1 MGNKVNSIGL
11 IGLGMVA
18 GIAASLQFSAI
29 AQKVTGAPLPLEELR
44 QLSDVFGLIKSDYV
58 EDVDDK
64 KLLTEAISGMV
75 SSLDP
80 HSVYLDKKAFREMR
94 ETVAGKFVGIGIE
107 VGMEDGY
114 IKVVSPIE
122 DSPAFK
128 AGIKAGDLITRID
141 GTAIKGLT
149 LDEAVKKMRGEPHSK
164 VTLNITRKDE
174 DKPITLTIAREEI
187 RVQSVKAK
195 IIEPGYAWLR
205 IAQFQEPTVEDM
217 ARKLNALYAQDPHIQ
232 GLVLD
237 LRNDPG
243 GVVPGAIG
251 VSAAFLPKDAVIV
264 STNGQLIDSKQTF
277 YGRREF
283 YAPRGSSDPLA
294 KLPAALKDVPMVV
307 LVNAGS
313 ASASEIVAGA
323 LQDYKRAIIM
333 GSQTFGKGSVQTLR
347 QLTADTAVKLTTAR
361 YYTPHNRSIQA
372 KGIVPDMLVDETPEG
387 DGLNSLRVRE
397 SDLHKHLGN
406 DLEGAA
412 DTGQAAGAAKR
423 DELEEQQ
430 RIVALAK
437 KQKPFEFG
445 SKDDFQLVQALNH
458 FKGLPVKLSNAKA
471 SALAGS
477 EVGEIKSDSKAG
489 VNSDAKLESAP
500 ALAPAARPAKSE
512 KKMRKP
518 AAPAASAPAPVPAP
532 AQ

>member
-1 MGNKVNSIGL
+1 VGNKVKSLGL
-11 IGLGMVA
+11 IGLGMAA
-18 GIAASLQFSAI
+18 GIAATMQFSAV
-29 AQKVTGAPLPLEELR
+29 AQRLGSPLPLEEMRALTE
-44 QLSDVFGLIKSDYV
+44 VFGLIKSDYV
-58 EDVDDK
+58 EPVEDK

-75 SSLDP
+75 ASLDP

-94 ETVAGKFVGIGIE
+94 ETVAGRFVGIGIE

-141 GTAIKGLT
+141 GAAIKGLS
-149 LDEAVKKMRGEPHSK
+149 LDEAVKKMRGEPRSK
-164 VTLNITRKDE
+164 VNVTILRKDS
-174 DKPITLTIAREEI
+174 DKPIAMAIVREEI
-187 RVQSVKAK
+187 RMHSVKGK

-205 IAQFQEPTVEDM
+205 ISQFQEPTVDDM
-217 ARKLNALYAQDPHIQ
+217 AKKLTALAAQEPHMK

-251 VSAAFLPKDAVIV
+251 VAAAFLPKDAVIV
-264 STNGQLIDSKQTF
+264 STNGQLLDSKQTF

-283 YAPRGSSDPLA
+283 YAPRGNNDPLA
-294 KLPAALKDVPMVV
+294 KLPAVYKDVPMVV

-323 LQDYKRAIIM
+323 LQDYQRATIM
-333 GSQTFGKGSVQTLR
+333 GTQTFGKGSVQTLR

-372 KGIVPDMLVDETPEG
+372 RGILPDLVVEETADG

-397 SDLHKHLGN
+397 ADLQKHLGN
-406 DLEGAA
+406 DLDE
-412 DTGQAAGAAKR
+412 DAGKANAKR
-423 DELEEQQ
+423 DELEEEQ
-430 RIVALAK
+430 RALALAK
-437 KQKPFEFG
+437 KQKPVEFG
-445 SKDDFQLVQALNH
+445 SKDDFQLNQALNH
-458 FKGLPVKLSNAKA
+458 FKGLPVKLSK
-471 SALAGS
+471 
-477 EVGEIKSDSKAG
+477 
-489 VNSDAKLESAP
+489 
-500 ALAPAARPAKSE
+500 
-512 KKMRKP
+512 
-518 AAPAASAPAPVPAP
+518 
-532 AQ
+532 